1 MDSVLSGKI
10 VQILVGYLKEN
21 IYSEQM
27 MKLRMKRICSYE
39 EFLPTYSLIER
50 ITEENK
56 EIAIKVYEKNII
68 VEIVKD
74 FKNKDLID
82 LFELKEELF
91 DEALSYLKKYDA
103 DKFLESYTLYCFS
116 EYSDPDSFIK
126 ENKSI
131 LTKLLRNQYEDVPEE
146 YINELLMNKIKYS
159 TKDLIILDWDNG
171 IILDKNEDFW
181 EEVDI
186 IELAC
191 IRVLNLRVF
200 DSMLSEAIQYST
212 RLQWEKLGYF
222 RLKKL
227 SKDLYLQRISYIS
240 YFDSIENVLML
251 YGDRYYAELYER
263 LCKIFHVSEWI
274 KRVEKKM
281 EMISDIYTMTRQH
294 LTEFYGLLLEG
305 TIVALILLE
314 IILALAKIV

>member
-27 MKLRMKRICSYE
+27 MKVRMKRIYSYE

-74 FKNKDLID
+74 FKNKDLVE
-82 LFELKEELF
+82 LFEIKEELF
-91 DEALSYLKKYDA
+91 DEAFGYLKKYNA

-116 EYSDPDSFIK
+116 DYSDPDSFIK

-131 LTKLLRNQYEDVPEE
+131 LAKLLKNQYEDVPEE
-146 YINELLMNKIKYS
+146 YVNEILVNKIKYS

-191 IRVLNLRVF
+191 IRVLNLRIF
-200 DSMLSEAIQYST
+200 DNMLSEAIQYFT
-212 RLQWEKLGYF
+212 KLQWEKLGYF
-222 RLKKL
+222 KLKKL

-263 LCKIFHVSEWI
+263 LCKIFYVSEWI

-281 EMISDIYTMTRQH
+281 EMINDIYAMIRQS
-294 LTEFYGLLLEG
+294 LTEVYGLLLEG
-305 TIVALILLE
+305 TIVTLILLE
-314 IILALAKIV
+314 IILALVKIV

>member
-27 MKLRMKRICSYE
+27 VKLRMKRVCSYE

-56 EIAIKVYEKNII
+56 EVAIKAYEKNII

-74 FKNKDLID
+74 FKNKDLIT
-82 LFELKEELF
+82 LFELKEMLF
-91 DEALSYLKKYDA
+91 DEALNYLKKYNA
-103 DKFLESYTLYCFS
+103 DRFLESYTLYCFN

-126 ENKSI
+126 ENKYI
-131 LTKLLRNQYEDVPEE
+131 LAKLLRNQYDDVPEE
-146 YINELLMNKIKYS
+146 YINELLKNKIKYS

-191 IRVLNLRVF
+191 IRVLNLRIF
-200 DSMLSEAIQYST
+200 DNMLSEAIQYFT

-222 RLKKL
+222 RLKRL

-263 LCKIFHVSEWI
+263 LCRIFYVNEWI

-281 EMISDIYTMTRQH
+281 DMINEIYTMIRQH
-294 LTEFYGLLLEG
+294 LTEFYGLLLEV

-314 IILALAKIV
+314 IIWL

>member
-1 MDSVLSGKI
+1 MSGALSGKI
-10 VQILVGYLKEN
+10 VQIVVGYLKES

-27 MKLRMKRICSYE
+27 MRPRVKRICSYE

-56 EIAIKVYEKNII
+56 EVDIKVYERNII
-68 VEIVKD
+68 VEIVRD
-74 FKNKDLID
+74 FKDKSVVE
-82 LFELKEELF
+82 LFEIKESLFEDALKYLKEY
-91 DEALSYLKKYDA
+91 EADR
-103 DKFLESYTLYCFS
+103 FLESYTLYCFS
-116 EYSDPDSFIK
+116 DYSDPELFIR
-126 ENKSI
+126 ENKDV
-131 LTKLLRNQYEDVPEE
+131 LAKLLRDQYEDVPEE
-146 YINELLMNKIKYS
+146 YFDEVLEGKIKYS

-200 DSMLSEAIQYST
+200 DVMLSEAIQYLT
-212 RLQWEKLGYF
+212 KLHWEKLGYF
-222 RLKKL
+222 KLKKL

-263 LCKIFHVSEWI
+263 LCEIFYVSEWI

-281 EMISDIYTMTRQH
+281 EMISEIYMMVRQF
-294 LTEFYGLLLEG
+294 LTEFYGFILEG
-305 TIVALILLE
+305 SIVALILLE
-314 IILALAKIV
+314 VILALSR

>member
-1 MDSVLSGKI
+1 MDNVLSGKI

-27 MKLRMKRICSYE
+27 VKLRMKRVCSYE

-56 EIAIKVYEKNII
+56 EVAIKAYERNII

-74 FKNKDLID
+74 FKNKDLIT
-82 LFELKEELF
+82 LFELKEMLF
-91 DEALSYLKKYDA
+91 DEALNYLKKYNA
-103 DKFLESYTLYCFS
+103 DRFLESYTLYCFN

-126 ENKSI
+126 ENKYI
-131 LTKLLRNQYEDVPEE
+131 LAKLLRNQYDDVPEE
-146 YINELLMNKIKYS
+146 YINELLKNKIKYS

-200 DSMLSEAIQYST
+200 DNMLSEAIQYFT

-263 LCKIFHVSEWI
+263 LCKIFYVNEWI

-281 EMISDIYTMTRQH
+281 DMINEIYTMVRQH
-294 LTEFYGLLLEG
+294 LTEFYGLLLEA

-314 IILALAKIV
+314 IILALINI

>member
-27 MKLRMKRICSYE
+27 VKLRMKRVCSYE

-56 EIAIKVYEKNII
+56 EVAIKAYEKNII

-74 FKNKDLID
+74 FKNKDLIT
-82 LFELKEELF
+82 LFELKEMLF
-91 DEALSYLKKYDA
+91 DEALNYLKKYNA
-103 DKFLESYTLYCFS
+103 DRFLESYTLYCFN

-126 ENKSI
+126 ENKYI
-131 LTKLLRNQYEDVPEE
+131 LAKLLRNQYDDVPEE
-146 YINELLMNKIKYS
+146 YINELLKNKIKYS

-200 DSMLSEAIQYST
+200 DNMLSEAIQYFT

-222 RLKKL
+222 RLKRL

-263 LCKIFHVSEWI
+263 LCKIFYVNEWI

-281 EMISDIYTMTRQH
+281 DMINEIYTMVRQH
-294 LTEFYGLLLEG
+294 LTEFYGLLLEV

-314 IILALAKIV
+314 IILALINI

>member
-27 MKLRMKRICSYE
+27 VKLRMKRVCSYE

-56 EIAIKVYEKNII
+56 EVAIKAYEKNII

-74 FKNKDLID
+74 FKNKDLIT
-82 LFELKEELF
+82 LFELKEMLF
-91 DEALSYLKKYDA
+91 DEALNYLKKYNA
-103 DKFLESYTLYCFS
+103 DRFLESYTLYCFN

-126 ENKSI
+126 ENKYI
-131 LTKLLRNQYEDVPEE
+131 LAKLLRNQYDDVPEE
-146 YINELLMNKIKYS
+146 YINELLKNKIKYS

-200 DSMLSEAIQYST
+200 DNMLSEAIQYFT

-263 LCKIFHVSEWI
+263 LCRIFYVNEWI

-281 EMISDIYTMTRQH
+281 DMINEIYTMVRQH
-294 LTEFYGLLLEG
+294 LTEFYGLLLEV

-314 IILALAKIV
+314 IILALINI

>member
-1 MDSVLSGKI
+1 MSGALSGKI
-10 VQILVGYLKEN
+10 VQIVVGYLKES

-27 MKLRMKRICSYE
+27 MRPRVKRICSYE

-56 EIAIKVYEKNII
+56 EVDIKVYERNII
-68 VEIVKD
+68 VEIVRD
-74 FKNKDLID
+74 FKDKSVVE
-82 LFELKEELF
+82 LFEIKESLFEDALKYLKEY
-91 DEALSYLKKYDA
+91 EADR
-103 DKFLESYTLYCFS
+103 FLESYTLYCFS
-116 EYSDPDSFIK
+116 DYSDPDLFIR
-126 ENKSI
+126 ENKDV
-131 LTKLLRNQYEDVPEE
+131 LAKLLRDQYEDVPEE
-146 YINELLMNKIKYS
+146 YFDEVLEGKIKYS

-200 DSMLSEAIQYST
+200 DVMLSEAIQYLT
-212 RLQWEKLGYF
+212 KLHWEKLGYF
-222 RLKKL
+222 KLKKL

-263 LCKIFHVSEWI
+263 LCEIFYVSEWI

-281 EMISDIYTMTRQH
+281 EMISEIYMMVRQF
-294 LTEFYGLLLEG
+294 LTEFYGFILEG
-305 TIVALILLE
+305 SIVALILLE
-314 IILALAKIV
+314 VILALSR

>member
-1 MDSVLSGKI
+1 MDNVLSGKI

-27 MKLRMKRICSYE
+27 VKLRMKRVCSYE

-56 EIAIKVYEKNII
+56 EVAIKAYERNII

-74 FKNKDLID
+74 FKNKDLIT
-82 LFELKEELF
+82 LFELKEMLF
-91 DEALSYLKKYDA
+91 DEALNYLKKYNA
-103 DKFLESYTLYCFS
+103 DRFLESYTLYCFN

-126 ENKSI
+126 ENKYI
-131 LTKLLRNQYEDVPEE
+131 LAKLLRNQYDDVPEE
-146 YINELLMNKIKYS
+146 YINELLKNKIKYS

-200 DSMLSEAIQYST
+200 DNMLSEAIQYFT

-263 LCKIFHVSEWI
+263 LCRIFYVNEWI

-281 EMISDIYTMTRQH
+281 DMINEIYTMIRQH
-294 LTEFYGLLLEG
+294 LTEFYGLLLEV

-314 IILALAKIV
+314 IILALINI

>member
-27 MKLRMKRICSYE
+27 VKLRMKRVCSYE

-56 EIAIKVYEKNII
+56 EVAIKAYEKNII

-74 FKNKDLID
+74 FKNKDLIT
-82 LFELKEELF
+82 LFELKEMLF
-91 DEALSYLKKYDA
+91 DEALNYLKKYNA
-103 DKFLESYTLYCFS
+103 DRFLESYTLYCFN

-126 ENKSI
+126 ENKYI
-131 LTKLLRNQYEDVPEE
+131 LAKLLRNQYDDVPEE
-146 YINELLMNKIKYS
+146 YINELLKNKIKYS

-200 DSMLSEAIQYST
+200 DNMLSEAIQYFT

-222 RLKKL
+222 RLKRL

-263 LCKIFHVSEWI
+263 LCRIFYVNEWI

-281 EMISDIYTMTRQH
+281 DMINEIYTMVRQH
-294 LTEFYGLLLEG
+294 LTEFYGLLLEV

-314 IILALAKIV
+314 IILALINI